1 MYDLI
6 SPNMQTQFNLIN
18 KPNQSIK
25 LLVDV
30 TDKSTKKDLKNYTYN
45 KIIIFKYSINI
56 KNSEYILNI
65 YLEQSSGNHFQK
77 TVLGSFIF
85 DLSIKYSISNLT
97 INAKKIVLDALV
109 YGFLQKDFIYSIY
122 KKKFNINKI

>member
-1 MYDLI
+1 
-6 SPNMQTQFNLIN
+6 MQTQFNLIN

-65 YLEQSSGNHFQK
+65 YQ
-77 TVLGSFIF
+77 
-85 DLSIKYSISNLT
+85 SNL
-97 INAKKIVLDALV
+97 LV
-109 YGFLQKDFIYSIY
+109 IISKNSFRILYI
-122 KKKFNINKI
+122 